1 MADTQ
6 NTYDD
11 GSSKWL
17 RKPTM
22 PVQPDPESLPDYNN
36 ILPMNLLSCDIKS
49 DVVGESWKIVHSG
62 AFVESYEVSSIS
74 GWDVN
79 QNILTLRFGDGGY
92 FRLLFFSIY
101 EAQLADLRL
110 FLIMNGHSIIGCDDA
125 TLYSCGPATITSV
138 IFS

>member
-6 NTYDD
+6 TTYND

-17 RKPTM
+17 KKPTM
-22 PVQPDPESLPDYNN
+22 PVQSNTESLPDYNN

-62 AFVESYEVSSIS
+62 AFVGSYEVSSIS
-74 GWDVN
+74 GWNVN
-79 QNILTLRFGDGGY
+79 ENILTLRFGDGDY

-110 FLIMNGHSIIGCDDA
+110 FLIMNGHSIIGCNDA
-125 TLYSCGPATITSV
+125 TSYNDGPATITNV